1 MEQSNASGDV
11 RATLEELRAGTTD
24 VTVDGEGP
32 FNVRERRERANYQGE
47 YVDTLVDLIGK
58 HSRLRVLANDRGE
71 RGSGE
76 PTAFEVDPEGNRISD
91 ARPIRAITLRAT
103 ITSDVTVRDYVESL
117 R

>member
-11 RATLEELRAGTTD
+11 RGALSELRAGTTG

-32 FNVRERRERANYQGE
+32 YNVRERRERANYHGE
-47 YVDTLVDLIGK
+47 YVDTVVDLIGER
-58 HSRLRVLANDRGE
+58 SRLRILANDRGE

-76 PTAFEVDPEGNRISD
+76 PTAFEVDPEGNRVSE
-91 ARPIRAITLRAT
+91 ARTVGAITLHAT